1 MARAKKSKA
10 EAIKNLKSLMN
21 GINKKA
27 NETIIGFANDNEIAE
42 SIKIEFL
49 PTKSHAL
56 NEAFGGY
63 PLGKL
68 TIITGMADCGK
79 TSRILEDIGYN
90 MKLDP
95 EAIFA
100 WVESEGSLSQEM
112 IDLFEIDRER
122 FIIYQV
128 DPNTGAEEA
137 MDICISLAEA
147 GVRMIAINSLRCLTP
162 SKEFK
167 DSVGDA
173 NIGLQAR
180 INAKFMRKVIP
191 VLDKSGTALVC
202 TQHKSTNIGK
212 MFGDPM
218 ELSGG
223 HALRYNSMLI
233 LDLTKLSIQ
242 KGDMYYDMKNDV
254 IRVKCKVQKN
264 HCCATKNPYV
274 SAEYTV
280 IIGKGT
286 DERGEIIQAAFD
298 MGLVEKQGAWIRIYP
313 DGVKHDKGNE
323 LVLNNGDVCKF
334 NGMSAYMDYLNSTDE
349 LYEFLKARVEGNVM
363 SSVQSLSDE
372 EIDILERNNNGEITE
387 EEMYE
392 QLEEIVESTEEE

>member
-1 MARAKKSKA
+1 MARQRKTKA

-27 NETIIGFANDNEIAE
+27 NETIIGFANDEEIAE

-79 TSRILEDIGYN
+79 TSRILEDIGHN

-95 EAIFA
+95 EAVFA
-100 WVESEGSLSQEM
+100 WVESEGSLSEEM
-112 IDLFEIDRER
+112 IDLFQIDRER
-122 FIIYQV
+122 FIVYQV

-191 VLDKSGTALVC
+191 VLDKYGTALVC

-218 ELSGG
+218 ELAGG

-298 MGLVEKQGAWIRIYP
+298 MGFVEKQGAWIRIYP
-313 DGVKHDKGNE
+313 DGVEHTKGNE
-323 LVLNNGDVCKF
+323 MMLSNGDQCKF
-334 NGMSAYMDYLNSTDE
+334 NGMSAYMEYLNDSDE
-349 LYEFLKARVEGNVM
+349 LYEYIRDKVQGNVV
-363 SSVQSLSDE
+363 SNVKSLSDA
-372 EIDILERNNNGEITE
+372 EIELLEKNNNGEISE
-387 EEMYE
+387 EELME
-392 QLEEIVESTEEE
+392 QLDNIIEEEE